1 MSASSPRVQSGLEVL
16 LADLPA
22 WLAGRRVGLLTNQTG
37 VDHRLRS
44 GIDLLHADDRLRLV
58 ALFAPEHGVRGEA
71 QAGVPLASAVDRRT
85 GLPIHSLYGETRTP
99 TAAMLDGLDAL
110 LIDLQDIG
118 VRYATYASTVAYVL
132 EAAADTVS
140 VVILDRPQPLTG
152 TRLEGNLLKPAFA
165 SFVGVHPIPI
175 RHGMTLAELARLIA
189 AERGLPEPAVIPMRG
204 WRRAWWFDETG
215 LPWVQPSPN
224 LPTLNALTLY
234 PGTCLIE
241 GTNLS
246 EGRGTTRPF
255 EVIGAPWLNP
265 WRLADALHGL
275 SLPGVIVRPTF
286 FTPAFSKHAGMSC
299 GGVQLHITDRDA
311 LRPVELGLHLLRTL
325 RALDPAHFAW
335 IEGAGGHF
343 FIDRL
348 LGDDTPRHALDA
360 GEPVTEITQ
369 AWPAEI
375 DAFAVRRQPF
385 LLYP

>member
-1 MSASSPRVQSGLEVL
+1 VSVSSPRVQTGLEVL

-85 GLPIHSLYGETRTP
+85 ALPIHSLYGDDEAWSP

-110 LIDLQDIG
+110 LIDLQAIG
-118 VRYATYASTVAYVL
+118 VRYATYASTVIRVL
-132 EAAADTVS
+132 GAAANAVPI
-140 VVILDRPQPLTG
+140 VILDRPQPLTG
-152 TRLEGNLLKPAFA
+152 TTLEGNLLKPVFA

-224 LPTLNALTLY
+224 LPTLDALTLY

-255 EVIGAPWLNP
+255 EYTGAPWLDP
-265 WRLADALHGL
+265 WQLADALQG
-275 SLPGVIVRPTF
+275 
-286 FTPAFSKHAGMSC
+286 
-299 GGVQLHITDRDA
+299 
-311 LRPVELGLHLLRTL
+311 
-325 RALDPAHFAW
+325 
-335 IEGAGGHF
+335 
-343 FIDRL
+343 
-348 LGDDTPRHALDA
+348 
-360 GEPVTEITQ
+360 
-369 AWPAEI
+369 
-375 DAFAVRRQPF
+375 
-385 LLYP
+385 